1 MKISLPDSAK
11 NWVSLVGATIS
22 LIALFL
28 ILFLFV
34 ISLLMGQGGLY
45 LGLVAYILLPGI
57 LIAGL
62 LLIPLGMLL
71 RVRKLK
77 TSPAGKPGWP
87 VIDLGNIKHRHAFFI
102 FFAGT
107 ALFLFLSAIG
117 NYQAFHYTES
127 VQFCGTLCHKIMRPE
142 YTAYQHSSHAKLRS
156 VSCHV
161 GPGASWFVRSKLSGL
176 HQVIATLTNTYPTP
190 IETPIKNLRPAR
202 VVCEQCHWPQK
213 FYARTLR
220 FETHFLPDEK
230 NTRWDIGLVM
240 KIGPQQA
247 AHGLREG
254 IHWHIN
260 PNVKIQY
267 FAADK
272 KRTDIPWVRY
282 INLKSGD
289 TLVYKNA
296 EQPIK
301 NEEINPSTVRT
312 MDCIDCHTRPSHNY
326 QSPSHFLNT
335 AMTTGALPQSLP
347 EIKGLALSL
356 FEDDFT
362 SQDSMRRAIRTKLI
376 QAYAENYP
384 EVLRNQ
390 KTELDSAIRVIQQL
404 SARNIFP
411 EMKVRWDTHVNN
423 IGHMEFKGCFR
434 CHDDKHISK
443 DGRVISKKC
452 DLCHLIQ
459 TQGRPGKMEMA
470 AGFQSLQFKHPVDI
484 DGAWKTSLCSECHTG
499 LNP

>member
-11 NWVSLVGATIS
+11 NWVSLVGATIA

-34 ISLLMGQGGLY
+34 ISLLMGQNGLY
-45 LGLVAYILLPGI
+45 LGLITYILLPGV

-62 LLIPLGMLL
+62 LLIPLGMAI
-71 RVRKLK
+71 RVKKLK
-77 TSPAGKPGWP
+77 SASGARPGWP
-87 VIDLGNIKHRHAFFI
+87 VIDLSNVKHRHAFFI
-102 FFAGT
+102 FFLGT

-127 VQFCGTLCHKIMRPE
+127 VQFCGTLCHKIMQPE
-142 YTAYQHSSHAKLRS
+142 YTAYRHSSHAKLRC

-176 HQVIATLTNTYPTP
+176 HQVVATVTNSYPRP

-220 FETHFLPDEK
+220 HEAHFIPDEH

-260 PNVKIQY
+260 PNVRIQY
-267 FAADK
+267 YASNK
-272 KRTDIPWVRY
+272 KRTDIPLVRY

-289 TLVYKNA
+289 TLIYKST
-296 EQPIK
+296 EESIGEK
-301 NEEINPSTVRT
+301 NITASSIRT

-326 QSPSHFLNT
+326 RSPSHFLNT
-335 AMTTGALPQSLP
+335 ALASGAISPGLP
-347 EIKGLALSL
+347 EIKSAALDILGQEFGTSDSL
-356 FEDDFT
+356 
-362 SQDSMRRAIRTKLI
+362 SQAIRVELE
-376 QAYAENYP
+376 QFYAENYP
-384 EVLRNQ
+384 DVLKSQR
-390 KTELDSAIRVIQQL
+390 TELDSAIRAIQQL
-404 SARNIFP
+404 STSNIFP

-434 CHDDKHISK
+434 CHDDHHVSQR
-443 DGRVISKKC
+443 GGVISKKC

-459 TQGRPGKMEMA
+459 SQGRPGGMETV
-470 AGFQSLQFKHPVDI
+470 GILKSLEFKHPVDI
-484 DGAWKTSLCSECHTG
+484 GGAWKTSLCSECHTG